1 MFLSFEI
8 LIYNWTKV
16 KGTVSFLTLLL
27 PRSDCQFSPLAATHF
42 LINKLRE
49 FGVRSR

>member
-16 KGTVSFLTLLL
+16 KGTVSFLTPLL
-27 PRSDCQFSPLAATHF
+27 PRSDCQFSHLAATHF